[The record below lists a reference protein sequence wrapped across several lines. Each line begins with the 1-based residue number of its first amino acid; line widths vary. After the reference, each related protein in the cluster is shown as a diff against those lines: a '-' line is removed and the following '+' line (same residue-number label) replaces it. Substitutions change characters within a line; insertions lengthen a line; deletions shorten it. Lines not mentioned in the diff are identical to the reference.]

1 MATFVVKSN
10 LNVTVSIIKN
20 DPDDTQ
26 FVYIISM
33 NICLCPLVNICNIAV
48 NQMLASNVLST
59 DTLFKAQHRGVIYF
73 VVRYIKAQLMLY
85 NIYM

>member
-48 NQMLASNVLST
+48 NFYSL
-59 DTLFKAQHRGVIYF
+59 
-73 VVRYIKAQLMLY
+73 
-85 NIYM
+85 